1 MIPENREQA
10 EHTQKKHEDCI
21 QALEAYL
28 RDEASW
34 DAMQNEHVAE
44 GMEKRLALKAK
55 DWNLKYNAGF
65 MEGDYTA
72 LAREAIR
79 RYLDNWNGKVQGE
92 DNRGRRLGKS
102 WCPYL

>member
-1 MIPENREQA
+1 MIPENRER
-10 EHTQKKHEDCI
+10 EENIQKKHNDCI

-34 DAMQNEHVAE
+34 DAMQNEHVAA

-55 DWNLKYNAGF
+55 DWDLKYRAGF
-65 MEGDYTA
+65 TEGDYTA

-79 RYLDNWNGKVQGE
+79 RYLDNWENKEQGE
-92 DNRGRRLGKS
+92 DNRGKRLGKS
-102 WCPYL
+102 W